1 MRRAPKGAFLQIL
14 SNYAEQKN
22 FDDARELTYKG
33 RVVKFSARFR
43 AIILAAKA
51 EIDGGNEDFDVR
63 GFRNWV
69 GSTVS
74 ANAILEGDIHR
85 MYQLYYKA
93 IEYISRELGGEDG
106 EIFEAEA
113 WAALKADTAEF
124 LKLCPKERAVV
135 RKFFKDLLSSK
146 VAQNTTSE
154 TAENPCT
161 FVSSEVV
168 KAERVE
174 GKCPRENVRG
184 RKKTEIRR
192 EFIIDMLRKLPKMT
206 EAELAAKLDCNVR
219 TIVRDIAH
227 LEAIGLLH
235 REGTDF
241 DGRWRVT
248 KE

>member
-1 MRRAPKGAFLQIL
+1 VGHGVKIDSRMKACFDKALSIIEGAGSTL
-14 SNYAEQKN
+14 
-22 FDDARELTYKG
+22 
-33 RVVKFSARFR
+33 
-43 AIILAAKA
+43 
-51 EIDGGNEDFDVR
+51 DVR
-63 GFRNWV
+63 GFHNAV
-69 GSTVS
+69 GS
-74 ANAILEGDIHR
+74 APAAEAILKGDMERKAKH
-85 MYQLYYKA
+85 YKLAFYYFK
-93 IEYISRELGGEDG
+93 DK
-106 EIFEAEA
+106 
-113 WAALKADTAEF
+113 LKMLEVNHKKVLTAEEVETF
-124 LKLCPKERAVV
+124 FREIKLAFDLDSDEYVQKLPKAREKERKI
-135 RKFFKDLLSSK
+135 RKEKLSSK
-146 VAQNTTSE
+146 RSENTPSE

-161 FVSSEVV
+161 LVPSEVV